1 MFVVQDLWQEQ
12 LEHVPPQAP
21 CCGSARL
28 LEAKGYRLSPPV
40 SQVQPRVLP
49 NPSGLCI

>member
-1 MFVVQDLWQEQ
+1 MFVVEDLWQEQ
-12 LEHVPPQAP
+12 LEHVPRQP

-28 LEAKGYRLSPPV
+28 LEAKGYRLSPAPV
-40 SQVQPRVLP
+40 SQVPPRVLP